1 MHHVQICVELSDL
14 LSRDRPIVSARI
26 ARGLRELNPQLTGS
40 TPHTLVNLNPL
51 EGGGVAARNPLG
63 HITGNEW
70 VAYYHTSIVNHASQV

>member
-26 ARGLRELNPQLTGS
+26 ARGLREFNPQLTGS
-40 TPHTLVNLNPL
+40 TPPYSGKPQPSR
-51 EGGGVAARNPLG
+51 GGGVAARNPLG

-70 VAYYHTSIVNHASQV
+70 VAYYHTSIINHASQV